1 MILMGIIE
9 LKRIISE
16 KTAEFKRYVEQI
28 TAEKRSFNEEE
39 QGKVDALEREI
50 NALHSQLRALEKV
63 SDFERNLPEPSQ
75 EMGAPAVRIQK
86 EDEEVDKGVRF
97 ARYIK
102 ASLVAE
108 RDKSDFEETA
118 SRMYPNDM
126 TLRGQNISTMADGGY
141 LVPTN
146 LANEIIPLLRE
157 KSTIRTLGATDIP
170 LPNGNLKIPKQ
181 TGAANFTWVGEAQ
194 NIIASKA
201 SLGILNLNAKKL
213 AGLIPISNEL
223 LRDSSI
229 QADKFV
235 LNELLGGIAEAED
248 ITAIYGSGGD
258 NQPSGLASMAGTM
271 TDIAALP
278 TSDLLGTTIGNIMS
292 KKFPNKTNFGW
303 MFNGVLWSMFYN
315 MKDGVGN
322 YIHRAEMMQG
332 KLHGFNFAINNNINV
347 GSDAHG
353 LTEMY
358 FGDFSQFII
367 GETMG
372 VNIATSDQASY
383 YDGANQVSAFSTD
396 QTIMRAILREDF
408 GVRYADAFIAL
419 NKVWSK

>member
-1 MILMGIIE
+1 MGIIE
-9 LKRIISE
+9 LKRTISE
-16 KTAEFKRYVEQI
+16 KTAEFKKCVEQI
-28 TAEKRSFNEEE
+28 TAEKRSFSDEE

-63 SDFERNLPEPSQ
+63 SDFERSLPEPNK

-102 ASLVAE
+102 ASLFSE
-108 RDKSDFEETA
+108 RDKSDFEKTV

-126 TLRGQNISTMADGGY
+126 TLRGQNVSTLADGGY

-157 KSTIRTLGATDIP
+157 KSTVRTLGATAIP

-235 LNELLGGIAEAED
+235 LNELLCGIAEAED
-248 ITAIYGSGGD
+248 ITAIYGTGSD
-258 NQPSGLASMAGTM
+258 NQPSGLASMAGTK

-303 MFNGVLWSMFYN
+303 LFNGVLWSMFYN

-347 GSDAHG
+347 GTDAHG

>member
-1 MILMGIIE
+1 MGIIE
-9 LKRIISE
+9 LKRTISE
-16 KTAEFKRYVEQI
+16 KTAEFKKYVEQI
-28 TAEKRSFNEEE
+28 TAEKRSFSEEE

-63 SDFERNLPEPSQ
+63 SDFERSLPEPNK

-86 EDEEVDKGVRF
+86 EDEEVEKGIRF
-97 ARYIK
+97 ARCIK
-102 ASLVAE
+102 ASLVAARE
-108 RDKSDFEETA
+108 KSDFEETA

-126 TLRGQNISTMADGGY
+126 TLRGQNVSTLADGGY
-141 LVPTN
+141 SVPTN

-157 KSTIRTLGATDIP
+157 KSTVRTLGATAIP
-170 LPNGNLKIPKQ
+170 LPNDNLKIPKQ

-248 ITAIYGSGGD
+248 ITAIYGTGSD
-258 NQPSGLASMAGTM
+258 NQPSGLASMAGTK

-278 TSDLLGTTIGNIMS
+278 TSDLLGTPIGSIMS

-332 KLHGFNFAINNNINV
+332 KLHGFNFAINNNITV
-347 GSDAHG
+347 GTDAPG